1 VLADREAEL
10 LAWLL
15 SQGRDNDDL
24 AALFTGA
31 CERLVALGLP
41 IWRGNLG
48 LRTID
53 PTISALAFVWWRDR
67 GLSTLQFMPDP
78 ASAEAFQRSPIFELQ
93 QRGQP
98 AQRWNLEDPEVTS
111 RFTLLEELRAEGGTE
126 YALCLMPFSERRT
139 ALDGAAFSMTTDRPG
154 GFTDAEIAMVM
165 RFLPALALATYRIGL
180 LHVATEMF
188 GAYLGLNTGRHVL
201 QGRVRRGD
209 SQTLSVALLLADL
222 RGFSALADRA
232 EGGAVVSWLN
242 EHLEAIGDPV
252 AECGGEVLKFLGDG
266 LLAVFPVGEVDT
278 ETACRNALAAA
289 TEALARNAA
298 LNARRVAEGAPALDL
313 VLVLHF
319 GDVVYGNI
327 GTARRLDFT
336 VIGQAVNEASRMEA
350 LGKSLGEPLL
360 LSETFARSCG
370 RGCVSL
376 GRHSLRGIPGEREIF
391 VLAERGG

>member
-1 VLADREAEL
+1 MLADREAEL
-10 LAWLL
+10 IAWLL
-15 SQGRDNDDL
+15 GQGRDSDDL
-24 AALFTGA
+24 AALFTGT
-31 CERLVALGLP
+31 CERLLGLGLP

-53 PTISALAFVWWRDR
+53 PTISALGFVWWRDR
-67 GLSTLQFMPDP
+67 GLSTMQFMPDP
-78 ASAEAFQRSPIFELQ
+78 ASVAAFQRSPVFDLQ
-93 QRGQP
+93 QRGRP
-98 AQRWNLEDPEVTS
+98 AQRWNLEDPEVTR
-111 RFTLLEELRAEGGTE
+111 RFVLLEELRAQGGTE

-139 ALDGAAFSMTTDRPG
+139 ALDGVAFSMATDRPG
-154 GFTDAEIAMVM
+154 GFTDADIAMVM

-188 GAYLGLNTGRHVL
+188 GAYLGPNTGRHVL

-232 EGGAVVSWLN
+232 EGGAVVTWLN

-266 LLAVFPVGEVDT
+266 LLAVFPVGDADA

-298 LNARRVAEGAPALDL
+298 LNARRAASGDPALDL

-391 VLAERGG
+391 VLATGG